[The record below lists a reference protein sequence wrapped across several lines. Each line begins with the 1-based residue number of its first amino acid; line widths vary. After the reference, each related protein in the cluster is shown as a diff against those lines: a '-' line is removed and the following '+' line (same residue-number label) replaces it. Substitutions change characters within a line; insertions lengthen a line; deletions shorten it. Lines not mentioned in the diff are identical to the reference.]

1 MPSVWKKES
10 KILHAIARKKMK
22 DFANSPIVQQAQTE
36 IQQIKQWPLDRY
48 ETEKDLETDI
58 LAYIDK
64 QKQEN
69 KPLTITG
76 LAISLWIDRW
86 TLLRWT
92 RKEKYWNIIN
102 KYRQVLLEQV
112 EEALTDKSKF
122 TPWQIFYL
130 KNNYKNDYS
139 DKVEV
144 EHTGSI
150 SLVELNRRA
159 MQLQDCEIIEWEEV
173 AETDI
178 AQTEAQAQAEDN
190 A

>member
-22 DFANSPIVQQAQTE
+22 DFANSTIVQQAQTE
-36 IQQIKQWPLDRY
+36 IQQIKPWQPKAFESPEAM
-48 ETEKDLETDI
+48 ETAITE
-58 LAYIDK
+58 YI
-64 QKQEN
+64 QKQEQTG

-76 LAISLWIDRW
+76 LALALWIDRQ
-86 TLLRWT
+86 TLLNYSK
-92 RKEKYWNIIN
+92 KEPYFAIIN

-112 EEALTDKSKF
+112 EQALTDKSKF
-122 TPWQIFYL
+122 TPGQIFYL

-144 EHTGSI
+144 EHTWNI

-159 MQLQDCEIIEWEEV
+159 MQLQDCEIIDWEEV
-173 AETDI
+173 EKAISPQE
-178 AQTEAQAQAEDN
+178 EAQAEA
-190 A
+190 